1 MTLQIK
7 PVLLFI
13 TLSTGLLPFISGC
26 ATTGSERAEKA
37 TTKMESVD
45 GEIKEAVVQIDAT
58 SASLE
63 NLIKPG
69 QTDVRSALATYSDN
83 VTKMDRLGA
92 KLIKHTDE
100 MSARGKDYFD
110 EWKKEGSTYSNPQIR
125 EISEKRSAELN
136 TVFRRISESSI
147 GIRGSFSSY
156 MNDIKE
162 IQSYLSTDLT
172 DKGIASITPVAQKAI
187 RDGSSLKSAI
197 IPVLSALD
205 SARSEMA
212 QGGDN

>member
-1 MTLQIK
+1 MTMQIR
-7 PVLLFI
+7 PALFFI
-13 TLSTGLLPFISGC
+13 TLSTALIPFISGC
-26 ATTGSERAEKA
+26 ATTGSDRAEKA

-45 GEIKEAVVQIDAT
+45 GEIKDSVAQLDAT
-58 SASLE
+58 GAALE

-69 QTDVRSALATYSDN
+69 QSDRKSALATYSDN
-83 VTKMDRLGA
+83 VVKMDRLGV

-110 EWKKEGSTYSNPQIR
+110 EWKKEGSTYTNPQIR

-147 GIRGSFSSY
+147 GIRGSFGAY

-162 IQSYLSTDLT
+162 IQSYLSNDLT
-172 DKGIASITPVAQKAI
+172 DKGITSITPVAQKAI
-187 RDGSSLKSAI
+187 RDGASLKSAI

-205 SARSEMA
+205 SARTEMA
-212 QGGDN
+212 QGGDK